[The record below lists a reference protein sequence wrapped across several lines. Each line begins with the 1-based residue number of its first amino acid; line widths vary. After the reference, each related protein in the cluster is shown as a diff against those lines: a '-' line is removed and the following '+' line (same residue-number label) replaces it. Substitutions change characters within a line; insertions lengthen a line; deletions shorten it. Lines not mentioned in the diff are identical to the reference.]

1 MKIKDVLDFTR
12 DISMNNNRAWFV
24 ENKLRYESVKACF
37 EDFVGNLISRI
48 SEFDESVSFLTPKDC
63 TYRIYRDLRF
73 SEDKSPYKTH
83 IGGYINSHG
92 KKSFYSGYYIH
103 IEAGASMIAG
113 GSYCLPSPM
122 LNNIRHEIYDNI
134 DSFRKI
140 VEDKS
145 FRAFYPTIG
154 GSRLKTYPK
163 GFPKDFEFID
173 YIRCKDYTLMH
184 SVSDSFFDD
193 DSCVEVIVEAFRMMK
208 PFNDFINEVIDDY
221 YSMHED

>member
-24 ENKLRYESVKACF
+24 ENKLRYESVKSCF
-37 EDFVGNLISRI
+37 EDFVGKLISRI

-92 KKSFYSGYYIH
+92 KKSFYSGYYVH

-122 LNNIRHEIYDNI
+122 LNYVRHEIYDNI
-134 DSFRKI
+134 DSFREI